1 MNIRTLLMGTFLALC
16 SVGMAE
22 AQTRTGFHV
31 GIQGGM
37 SMANT
42 EVSAGLLG
50 IDGLGAEGMV
60 AGIHV
65 GADYQLPGSMVVV
78 GAFADYSWQDVEF
91 SVSPNLLSASLKET
105 YTLGARAGVAVGNA
119 MPYLLVGYTSAE
131 TDASFLGVAATN
143 TPTLTGWSF
152 GGGIEFDVAPSIVL
166 AGEYRHTKFDTENI
180 GGVVNLDADQQ
191 TFLARISYRF
201 GGGEAPAKSARLK

>member
-1 MNIRTLLMGTFLALC
+1 MDIRTIALGLSLALC
-16 SVGMAE
+16 GASVAD
-22 AQTRTGFHV
+22 AQTRTGFHI

-42 EVSAGLLG
+42 ELSVGPLG

-60 AGIHV
+60 AGVHV
-65 GADYQLPGSMVVV
+65 GADYQIPGSAVVV

-91 SVSPNLLSASLKET
+91 SVSPNLFSASLKET
-105 YTLGARAGVAVGNA
+105 YTLGARAGVVVGNA
-119 MPYLLVGYTSAE
+119 MPYLLAGYTSAE
-131 TDASFLGVAATN
+131 TGAEFLGVAIAD
-143 TPTLTGWSF
+143 TPTLTGWTF

-180 GGVVNLDADQQ
+180 GGVVNLDTDQS
-191 TFLARISYRF
+191 TFLARLSYRF
-201 GGGEAPAKSARLK
+201 GGDEAAKPARLK